1 MRVNREHIIYPLL
14 GVFLLLGIWG
24 QDAYATT
31 LSDSYVQPGYHII
44 ENADHE
50 AEVIAYRLVGTGTRN
65 LTIKDTMTSNQEQ
78 YKVIRIVDGVFKE
91 LKANDVSI
99 AGSVKEIGNEAFAS
113 AKLTGIITM
122 EEGVEVLGEK
132 CFQNFSCTR
141 MKLPNS
147 ITTIG
152 ALAFHNTGVSQF
164 KLPTALQ
171 SLAADAFDDA
181 DSFTFI
187 IPKEMTNISSL
198 HLENYTKSTFQ
209 VEDESQT
216 DVIAYLKEKGLHY
229 EIAEKSTENNDPP
242 KEDSKDTTESDV
254 PANSPDITKPDRT
267 EDSSNTQN
275 PDGSAELTND
285 SQVSQPANSEQQI
298 SITDQTNISN
308 NGIYT
313 IDNLLYK
320 IIDKKKVSFV
330 GCKNQTKQLRIP
342 ATVQIAGMR
351 YKVTRV
357 EAGACKK
364 NTKVCKIWV
373 GSQVTVIGAEA
384 FAQCKNLRH
393 ITIGS
398 QVKKIGA
405 KTFYKDTGLSRVTF
419 RSSKLSSIGKKT
431 FYCVP
436 KSTKIQVPKGTKKK
450 YQKLIQKAMK

>member
-1 MRVNREHIIYPLL
+1 MHMKHIIYPLL

-31 LSDSYVQPGYHII
+31 LSDSYVEPGYHII

-50 AEVIAYRLVGTGTRN
+50 AEVIAYRLVGSGTKN

-78 YKVIRIVDGVFKE
+78 YKVIRIADGVFKG

-99 AGSVKEIGNEAFAS
+99 AGSVKEIGNEAFAG

-132 CFQNFSCTR
+132 CFQKFSCTK

-152 ALAFHNTGVSQF
+152 ALAFHNTGVSWF

-181 DSFTFI
+181 DTFTFV
-187 IPKEMTNISSL
+187 IPKEMTDISSL

-209 VEDESQT
+209 VEDESQV

-242 KEDSKDTTESDV
+242 KEDSKDTKESDV
-254 PANSPDITKPDRT
+254 PANP
-267 EDSSNTQN
+267 
-275 PDGSAELTND
+275 TND
-285 SQVSQPANSEQQI
+285 SQISQPESSGQQ
-298 SITDQTNISN
+298 SDVTDQTDISD

-313 IDNLLYK
+313 VDNLLYK
-320 IIDKKKVSFV
+320 IIDKKKVSFL
-330 GCKNQTKQLRIP
+330 GCKNPTKQLRIP
-342 ATVQIAGMR
+342 ATVQIAGVQ
-351 YKVTRV
+351 YKVTRI

-364 NTKVCKIWV
+364 NTKVRKIWV
-373 GSQVTVIGAEA
+373 GSQVTTIGAEA
-384 FAQCKNLRH
+384 FAQCKNLRQ

-398 QVKKIGA
+398 KVKRLGA
-405 KTFYKDTGLSRVTF
+405 KTFYKDTKLSQITF
-419 RSSKLSSIGKKT
+419 RSSKMQSIGKKT
-431 FYCVP
+431 FYRVP

-450 YQKLIQKAMK
+450 YQNLIQKAMK